1 MKRAEIERL
10 REEVGCAMVL
20 SEAGFAIDEKE
31 STRRAVKFRRAA
43 EIIIVTHDDRGWFDP
58 LSDSKGDVFSLVA
71 HLDGIDFPAC
81 VERVASLV
89 GLMPSLPVLQ
99 RTLSPRLP
107 EIPPIDRWHGRRFPR
122 WGSKTWQYLRSLR
135 SLPAPIIRAA
145 TDRGLLREG
154 PLGSMWAGLGI
165 TAFGGFAPEAANDD
179 DPDPTPPAPSPLA
192 AVSAMQ
198 SKARKRGHSANF
210 YLHGDRDLAA
220 TWKERAETNVAAIL
234 LASEIERQERAA
246 RPDEQ
251 ARLIRYTGFGAS
263 ELANRVFRRPG
274 EAEFQKGWEALGSA
288 LEISVSQ
295 GEYAS
300 LARSTQ
306 YAHFTPEFVVRA
318 IWAGLGRGRSL
329 RGPDPRRSC
338 R

>member
-154 PLGSMWAGLGI
+154 PLGSMWAAHTDGAG
-165 TAFGGFAPEAANDD
+165 AVVGWEERGPEWRGFATGGSKTLFRFGQSTPRRFCVTEAAIDAMSLAAIEGLRESTLYLSTGGGWSPQTTDALRDLVSRDHAQLVAATDANAQGDAYAERLRALAEEVGCQWLRLR
-179 DPDPTPPAPSPLA
+179 PPA
-192 AVSAMQ
+192 
-198 SKARKRGHSANF
+198 
-210 YLHGDRDLAA
+210 GDWNDVL
-220 TWKERAETNVAAIL
+220 KER
-234 LASEIERQERAA
+234 ERKMKGMGKAVMPHSLQPHQGKLRPARA
-246 RPDEQ
+246 
-251 ARLIRYTGFGAS
+251 
-263 ELANRVFRRPG
+263 
-274 EAEFQKGWEALGSA
+274 
-288 LEISVSQ
+288 
-295 GEYAS
+295 
-300 LARSTQ
+300 
-306 YAHFTPEFVVRA
+306 
-318 IWAGLGRGRSL
+318 
-329 RGPDPRRSC
+329 GP
-338 R
+338 